1 MMYWRADLMQR
12 NVREGMCEIDKVDP
26 SAVAGAL
33 EALPPDKVLQ
43 RTAEALKTLA
53 HPNRLRIVKALQGR
67 ELCVCDLSQ
76 ITGLSMSGT
85 SQQLR
90 DLNRLGA
97 VEYRTA
103 GKFAYY
109 SISDPYWLQ
118 IAESVIM
125 RFDDADPAAVSP
137 VGKRRESE

>member
-1 MMYWRADLMQR
+1 MQR
-12 NVREGMCEIDKVDP
+12 KVQEGICEIDKVDP
-26 SAVAGAL
+26 SAVASAVA
-33 EALPPDKVLQ
+33 ALPPDKILQ

-53 HPNRLRIVKALQGR
+53 HPNRLRIIKALEGR

-97 VEYRTA
+97 IQYRTA

-109 SISDPYWLQ
+109 SISDPFWLQ
-118 IAESVIM
+118 IAESVIA
-125 RFDDADPAAVSP
+125 RFDDTEPAAVSP
-137 VGKRRESE
+137 VGTRRESG